1 MSSDGIAEFKEQN
14 YEQLKQDCVANRT
27 LFCDPEFPPKKSSL
41 IYSKSVLS
49 QKIQWKRPQV
59 SLIKRL
65 NTLPIN
71 AVACET
77 FLF

>member
-14 YEQLKQDCVANRT
+14 YDQLKQDCVANKT
-27 LFCDPEFPPKKSSL
+27 LFCDPAFPPKKSSL

-65 NTLPIN
+65 NIYQ
-71 AVACET
+71 
-77 FLF
+77 